1 MITDNNTANTPAS
14 PPENTL
20 DTIAKNRNFIP
31 LAFALV
37 IIFFFFSFCDFKC
50 NSMKVASLT
59 GINLVT
65 GTHIQM
71 DAGGMLD
78 NNPFNSMNGNP
89 QNQVQEKGEKVEPN
103 IWAILALLAAI
114 GGVIAFYKKI
124 PKESL
129 AGTAAG
135 IIGFIS
141 LLILRSAIKNKVSE
155 QGGGMVQ
162 VEIDFLFGYWASLL
176 AFIIAGGISYLR
188 LKQEKIVKPLI
199 PGDSP
204 EAPPITP
211 LNVKIITQDRET
223 SNESQWTEKN

>member
-1 MITDNNTANTPAS
+1 MITDNNPANKPQL
-14 PPENTL
+14 PVENTL

-65 GTHIQM
+65 GTHVQM
-71 DAGGMLD
+71 NASGMLG
-78 NNPFNSMNGNP
+78 NNPFGSMDGNQ
-89 QNQVQEKGEKVEPN
+89 QNRVPDKGEKVEPN

-114 GGVIAFYKKI
+114 GGLVAFYKKI

-135 IIGFIS
+135 VVGFIS
-141 LLILRSAIKNKVSE
+141 LLILRSAIKNKVGE

-162 VEIDFLFGYWASLL
+162 VEIDFLFGYWASVL
-176 AFIIAGGISYLR
+176 AFIVAGGISYLR
-188 LKQEKIVKPLI
+188 LKQEKVAKLI
-199 PGDSP
+199 PADSP
-204 EAPPITP
+204 EPPPITP
-211 LNVKIITQDRET
+211 LNVKIITQDSEMT
-223 SNESQWTEKN
+223 NENQAAEKN

>member
-1 MITDNNTANTPAS
+1 MITDTPNTPPS
-14 PPENTL
+14 PQESTL

-65 GTHIQM
+65 GTHVQM
-71 DAGGMLD
+71 NAGGMLGS
-78 NNPFNSMNGNP
+78 NPFDSMNDYP
-89 QNQVQEKGEKVEPN
+89 KKQVQEKGQKVEPN
-103 IWAILALLAAI
+103 MWAILALLAAI
-114 GGVIAFYKKI
+114 GGLFAFYKKI

-135 IIGFIS
+135 AVGFIS
-141 LLILRSAIKNKVSE
+141 LLILQSAIKNKVGE

-162 VEIDFLFGYWASLL
+162 VEIEFLFGYWAALL
-176 AFIIAGGISYLR
+176 AFLIAGGISYLR
-188 LKQEKIVKPLI
+188 LKREKIIVPPAADNT
-199 PGDSP
+199 PGP
-204 EAPPITP
+204 KPITP
-211 LNVKIITQDRET
+211 LHVNIITQD
-223 SNESQWTEKN
+223 SNSVNAKI